1 MNPRNRVWPQS
12 YHRATSLWIF
22 QCYHWKSCTL
32 GNPKVTWLLCCAQS
46 RLTLCDAVD
55 CGLPGSSVH
64 GILQARILECI
75 ACSRDSSLPRDRTC
89 VSCVSCIAGR
99 LFTLSHRGSPSN
111 FTILMFI
118 FAARSLLVYTGDSVT
133 PKRRSLLLVDQPEKH
148 FPSPTLVEGWPR
160 QLGDQRGILTQSEA
174 CARHKHTWWPCFAGI
189 TNFIAKGPNPWL
201 GLFALF

>member
-1 MNPRNRVWPQS
+1 MCPRKPQS
-12 YHRATSLWIF
+12 NLVVVLW
-22 QCYHWKSCTL
+22 SVASDS
-32 GNPKVTWLLCCAQS
+32 VTPW
-46 RLTLCDAVD
+46 TV

-75 ACSRDSSLPRDRTC
+75 ANTGAPCSRDSSPSRDRTC

-99 LFTLSHRGSPSN
+99 LFTLNHRGSPSN
-111 FTILMFI
+111 FTILLFI
-118 FAARSLLVYTGDSVT
+118 FAARSLLVHTGNSAT
-133 PKRRSLLLVDQPEKH
+133 PKKRGSLLLVDQPEKY
-148 FPSPTLVEGWPR
+148 FPSPTLVEGG
-160 QLGDQRGILTQSEA
+160 QKLGQAVWWSAWNLTQPEA